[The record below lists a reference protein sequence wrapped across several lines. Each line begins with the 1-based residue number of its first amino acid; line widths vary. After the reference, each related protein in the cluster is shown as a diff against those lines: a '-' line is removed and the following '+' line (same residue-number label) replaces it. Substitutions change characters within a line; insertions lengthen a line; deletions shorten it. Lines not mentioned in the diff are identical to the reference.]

1 MRNIFR
7 VKKLTVKSDFKYF
20 KNQNRFVTSLTPGK
34 KVKMTPKLRN
44 DQNGL
49 EFSFK
54 TSKMLLER
62 LTRQEN
68 QILIVIDISYPQ
80 KWSK

>member
-20 KNQNRFVTSLTPGK
+20 KNLNGFVTSLTPGK

-62 LTRQEN
+62 LARQEN

-80 KWSK
+80 K

>member
-7 VKKLTVKSDFKYF
+7 VKKLTVKSDFKDF
-20 KNQNRFVTSLTPGK
+20 KNLNRFVTSLTPGK

-80 KWSK
+80 K